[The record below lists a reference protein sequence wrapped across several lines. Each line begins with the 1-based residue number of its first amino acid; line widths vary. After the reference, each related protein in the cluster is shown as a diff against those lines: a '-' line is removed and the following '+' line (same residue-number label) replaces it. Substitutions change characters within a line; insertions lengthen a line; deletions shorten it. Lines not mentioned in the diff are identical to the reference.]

1 MLMKIYY
8 MITKL
13 YYKLGRAEHA
23 AKTRGGKQPERC
35 TYINI
40 VNDVSKFHIYWKKNK
55 KQKN

>member
-1 MLMKIYY
+1 MKIYY